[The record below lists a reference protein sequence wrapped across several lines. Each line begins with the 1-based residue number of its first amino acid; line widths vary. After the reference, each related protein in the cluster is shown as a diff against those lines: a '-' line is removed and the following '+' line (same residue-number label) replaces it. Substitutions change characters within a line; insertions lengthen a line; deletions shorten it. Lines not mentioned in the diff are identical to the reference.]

1 MRALILGLALT
12 NAGSEDPLLRILE
25 ALASLEKAVAEDFR
39 SRGQSITD
47 LVRRRFWRI
56 IVVKKL

>member
-12 NAGSEDPLLRILE
+12 NAASEDPLLRILE
-25 ALASLEKAVAEDFR
+25 ALVSLEKAVAEDFR

-47 LVRRRFWRI
+47 LVG
-56 IVVKKL
+56 

>member
-25 ALASLEKAVAEDFR
+25 ALASLERAVSEDFR
-39 SRGQSITD
+39 LRGQSITD
-47 LVRRRFWRI
+47 LVRWQVRGFA
-56 IVVKKL
+56 VKNL